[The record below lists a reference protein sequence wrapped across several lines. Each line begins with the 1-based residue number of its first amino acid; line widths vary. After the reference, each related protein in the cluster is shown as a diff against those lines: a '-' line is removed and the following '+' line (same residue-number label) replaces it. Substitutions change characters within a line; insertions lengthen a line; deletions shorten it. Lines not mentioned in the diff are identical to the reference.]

1 MATDVTATLS
11 SGGDGQEPRQVESGD
26 PVVAASTATRA
37 ASSAR
42 AAPAATPSAPP
53 ATAIKKIARAAPLRP
68 PATPPATVR
77 ASRKRGRHAA
87 PRAGYLSTR
96 LSTRGARFI
105 LFSGIGAAVFLMGLA
120 IQYVLTGRLHVP
132 PEWSYAIQSVT
143 SIETNLLLNRW
154 LTWRDR
160 AIPFWTAFLRFNA
173 QRTVT
178 VGLNLAFYFGL
189 TRLGMN
195 YLAANVVLAA
205 VFTIVNYLVGD
216 LFVFAPSRSAKTA
229 AGATF
234 DPSET
239 LPLPRA
245 LRPPAVSVIIPCRN
259 NQATI
264 KATVLSVLGQNF
276 PGLRQ
281 LTLIGSPGDSTWAA
295 LADIDDPRLEMLE
308 LATPPGVRD
317 ANFKRDHG
325 IRRAAT
331 DLIALVDSDVVLPRD
346 WMSRAVDALDESRA
360 NCVTGGM
367 RSVRDDFWGRYTDH
381 TVVGAKT
388 PRVARSYAV
397 TRENFGAG
405 RKPPITANILFRRDF
420 YDECPIDP
428 YWSHGSYE
436 DYEWFWRVVKA
447 GYQVQVCWELFGW
460 HHHRQGIRAL
470 IKEYRRSS
478 RGCAYFIRAHVD
490 SPLARRRLMQAVA
503 LPLLAVVAT
512 IGLGV
517 GVAAGYAAIEAEAA
531 LAGTV
536 LLAGLQ
542 VFRSR
547 RIEGVAYAA
556 TGITL
561 GLVFTTGLVTNLL
574 RASTGAPD
582 RATLPDGAQPAPRG
596 PLRFLWHPLTLI
608 CAVQTAL
615 SLTLIWSNTA
625 FSDEADYLWIG
636 RLRLANLLHSTPWPS
651 ATGQHLLPGSPDIYP
666 LIGAIANAIGGLT
679 GARIVSLAFM
689 LGATVLL
696 YFTAQRLFDG
706 AVAAFAI
713 GLWAVSEPAI
723 RLAFATADPLSVL
736 LTALAGWV
744 IVQAGYRRHHGELVA
759 ASGAVLALATA
770 TSYSGIIIDPVV
782 LAFAFF
788 AWAPRLG
795 ARQAAYSAGWLTAAF
810 ALSLSL
816 LLIVSGSWS
825 GFGYTAFGHYIST
838 HQGVTQ
844 VVNDSWN
851 YSGLIVVLAVVGAI
865 VAASTAGP
873 YLAGLVGLLGCAAL
887 TVPAAQLLTRTTDL
901 TDRHL
906 AYGTFFGVM
915 AAGYGCAKV
924 ISWLPSARR
933 QFTLACCAV
942 ALLYPAAGAWQSA
955 WAVYHG
961 WPNANSFIAS
971 FASAAARTPGYL
983 YAASQTHVVEYYTP
997 QIGDSARWDTGQL
1010 PLDPGTTAPT
1020 AAYYATQLKDGDYG
1034 LIALFYSTSFT
1045 SANLPASLLT
1055 SPHGTRVSS
1064 ELLGLVG
1071 INSGEPGLPALTQA
1085 LEQDPAYR
1093 LLSVGPYNSAD
1104 QHGVFAI
1111 WQRVA
1116 R

>member
-11 SGGDGQEPRQVESGD
+11 AGGDGQEPRQVELGNGES
-26 PVVAASTATRA
+26 
-37 ASSAR
+37 
-42 AAPAATPSAPP
+42 AAPAAV
-53 ATAIKKIARAAPLRP
+53 RAAAVAASLRP
-68 PATPPATVR
+68 PVTARDAAPPQRRR
-77 ASRKRGRHAA
+77 APRGRHAA
-87 PRAGYLSTR
+87 PRSGYLT
-96 LSTRGARFI
+96 TRGARFV
-105 LFSGIGAAVFLMGLA
+105 LFSAIGGTVFLMGLA
-120 IQYVLTGRLHVP
+120 IQYVLTGKFHVP
-132 PEWSYAIQSVT
+132 SEWSYAIQAVT

-160 AIPFWTAFLRFNA
+160 AVPFWTAFLRFNA

-205 VFTIVNYLVGD
+205 VFTVVNYLVGD
-216 LFVFAPSRSAKTA
+216 LFVFTPRRSKTA
-229 AGATF
+229 PQSTF

-245 LRPPAVSVIIPCRN
+245 PRPPEVSVIIPCRN

-264 KATVLSVLGQNF
+264 KATVLSLLGQNY

-295 LADIDDPRLEMLE
+295 LADVDDPRLEMLE

-325 IRRAAT
+325 IRRAAS

-360 NCVTGGM
+360 SCVTGGM

-397 TRENFGAG
+397 TRENFGVGG
-405 RKPPITANILFRRDF
+405 RKPPITANILFKREF

-436 DYEWFWRVVKA
+436 DYEWFWRVVKS
-447 GYQVQVCWELFGW
+447 GYQVRVCWELFGW
-460 HHHRQGIRAL
+460 HHHRQGMRAL

-478 RGCAYFIRAHVD
+478 RGCAYFIRAHLD

-503 LPLLAVVAT
+503 LPLLAVVAA
-512 IGLGV
+512 IGLGG

-531 LAGTV
+531 LAGAV
-536 LLAGLQ
+536 LIAGSQ
-542 VFRSR
+542 VIRSR
-547 RIEGVAYAA
+547 RLEGVAYAA

-582 RATLPDGAQPAPRG
+582 RATVPGGAESEQQAPRG
-596 PLRFLWHPLTLI
+596 PLRFLVHPLTLI

-615 SLTLIWSNTA
+615 SLTLIRSNTA
-625 FSDEADYLWIG
+625 FTDEADYLWLG
-636 RLRLANLLHSTPWPS
+636 RLRLANWLHASAWPS
-651 ATGQHLLPGSPDIYP
+651 ATGQHVLPGSPDIYP
-666 LIGAIANAIGGLT
+666 PIGALADAIGGLT
-679 GARIVSLAFM
+679 AARIASLAFM

-696 YFTAQRLFDG
+696 YFTARQLFD
-706 AVAAFAI
+706 ATAAAFAV
-713 GLWAVSEPAI
+713 GLWAISEPAL

-736 LTALAGWV
+736 LTALAGWL
-744 IVQAGYRRHHGELVA
+744 IVQAGSRSRHGELVA

-770 TSYSGIIIDPVV
+770 TSYSAIIIDPVV
-782 LAFAFF
+782 IAFAFF
-788 AWAPRLG
+788 AWLPRVG
-795 ARQAAYSAGWLTAAF
+795 ARQAAYSAGWLATAF
-810 ALSLSL
+810 ALFLGL
-816 LLIVSGSWS
+816 LLTLSGSWS
-825 GFGYTAFGHYIST
+825 GFGYTAFGRYIVT
-838 HQGVTQ
+838 HQGPTQ
-844 VVNDSWN
+844 VLNDLWN
-851 YSGLIVVLAVVGAI
+851 YAGLIVVLAAVGVI
-865 VAASTAGP
+865 VAAGAEGTQRA
-873 YLAGLVGLLGCAAL
+873 ALVGLLGCAAL
-887 TVPAAQLLTRTTDL
+887 TVPAAQFLTRTTDL
-901 TDRHL
+901 ADRHL

-924 ISWLPSARR
+924 IRWLPSARR

-942 ALLYPAAGAWQSA
+942 ALIYPATAAWQSA
-955 WAVYHG
+955 WDVYHG
-961 WPNANSFIAS
+961 WPDAGQFIAS
-971 FASAAARTPGYL
+971 FAPAASRTQGYL
-983 YAASQTHVVEYYTP
+983 YAAGQTHVVEYYTP
-997 QIGDSARWDTGQL
+997 QVGDSARWSTGQL
-1010 PLDPGTTAPT
+1010 PLDPSTAPT
-1020 AAYYATQLKDGDYG
+1020 VSYYATQLRNGNYG

-1055 SPHGTRVSS
+1055 SPQSARVST

-1093 LLSVGPYNSAD
+1093 LLGVGPYNSAH

-1111 WQRVA
+1111 WQRVTS
-1116 R
+1116 